1 MATTEH
7 RPTERVL
14 DILELLS
21 NSESG
26 MTLTELSKA
35 LEAPKSSIMPLV
47 HTMRSRNFIYMQ
59 SEPLRY
65 FIGVATYTVG
75 ISYNNHQTSLQ
86 FIKQEM
92 EKISSICD
100 ETCQLGIQSRNMIL
114 YIAKVESSQPIRLIS
129 SVGKQL
135 PLYCTSLGR
144 ALLAYKSDDEI
155 RNMFPSTLKSYTPN
169 TVTNIDAFLKELV
182 ATRERGYAMEREETN
197 HLINCIA
204 VSLNYHNNPIAAIS
218 VSIPTFRLNEQKIQ
232 ETVNVLFEA
241 KRNIESHFKTFGVD
255 FGNLD

>member
-26 MTLTELSKA
+26 MTLTELAKA
-35 LEAPKSSIMPLV
+35 LDAPKSSILPLV
-47 HTMRSRNFIYMQ
+47 HTMCARNFIYMQ
-59 SEPLRY
+59 KETLRY

-75 ISYNNHQTSLQ
+75 ISYNNRQTSLQ

-92 EKISSICD
+92 DLITSACD

-114 YIAKVESSQPIRLIS
+114 YIAKTESSQPIRLIS

-135 PLYCTSLGR
+135 PLYCTGLGR
-144 ALLAYKSDDEI
+144 ALLAYKSEDEI
-155 RNMFPSTLKSYTPN
+155 RSMFPSKLKSYTAN
-169 TVTNIDAFLKELV
+169 TIGNVDALLKEL
-182 ATRERGYAMEREETN
+182 ALTRERGYALEQEETN
-197 HLINCIA
+197 LMINCVS
-204 VSLNYHNNPIAAIS
+204 VSLNFQGAPVAAIS
-218 VSIPTFRLNEQKIQ
+218 VSIPTFRFSAEKLQN
-232 ETVNVLFEA
+232 TVKVLFEA
-241 KRNIESHFKTFGVD
+241 KQRIESHFEMYGVD
-255 FGNLD
+255 FGN

>member
-1 MATTEH
+1 
-7 RPTERVL
+7 
-14 DILELLS
+14 
-21 NSESG
+21 
-26 MTLTELSKA
+26 
-35 LEAPKSSIMPLV
+35 
-47 HTMRSRNFIYMQ
+47 
-59 SEPLRY
+59 
-65 FIGVATYTVG
+65 
-75 ISYNNHQTSLQ
+75 
-86 FIKQEM
+86 
-92 EKISSICD
+92 
-100 ETCQLGIQSRNMIL
+100 MIL

-169 TVTNIDAFLKELV
+169 TVTNIDALLKELV

-197 HLINCIA
+197 QMINCIA